1 MEPFKEITAPIVPL
15 PYDNVD
21 TDQIIPARYMKS
33 TQKKGLGKYLF
44 YDWRF
49 NSDGSAKKDFIL
61 NQPDLTCKIL
71 VAGDNF
77 GSGSSREHAPWA
89 LQDYGFRV
97 IIASSFADIF
107 KHNALNVGLL
117 PAEVDKDFMDKLLE
131 QNKKDPKT
139 EVHVDLVKQKVEIVG
154 TSDYTYFEINQYKKK
169 CLLHGIDDI
178 DYLMNLKE
186 DITEFE
192 NKRKKTKT

>member
-15 PYDNVD
+15 PYDNID

-49 NSDGSAKKDFIL
+49 DSNGNPKKDFVL
-61 NQPDLTCKIL
+61 NQPGLTCKIL
-71 VAGDNF
+71 VSGDNF

-117 PAEVDKDFMDKLLE
+117 PVEVDRNFMDKLLK
-131 QNKKDPKT
+131 QNEKNPNTKI
-139 EVHVDLVKQKVEIVG
+139 HVDLADQKVELTETG
-154 TSDYTYFEINQYKKK
+154 ESTHFEINQYKKK
-169 CLLHGIDDI
+169 CLMQGIDDI
-178 DYLMNLKE
+178 DYLMSIKE
-186 DITEFE
+186 KIIDYE
-192 NKRKKTKT
+192 NKRELI

>member
-15 PYDNVD
+15 PYDNID

-49 NSDGSAKKDFIL
+49 DANGNPKKDFVL
-61 NQPDLTCKIL
+61 NQPDITCKIL

-117 PAEVDKDFMDKLLE
+117 PVEVDGDFMDKLLK
-131 QNKKDPKT
+131 QNEKNPNS
-139 EVHVDLVKQKVEIVG
+139 EIHVDLVNQKVEMVG
-154 TSDYTYFEINQYKKK
+154 TGDSTNFEINKYKKK

-178 DYLMNLKE
+178 DYLMNLTE
-186 DITEFE
+186 EITEFE

>member
-15 PYDNVD
+15 PYDNID

-49 NSDGSAKKDFIL
+49 DANGNPKKDFVL
-61 NQPDLTCKIL
+61 NQPDITCKIL

-117 PAEVDKDFMDKLLE
+117 PVEVERDFRDKLLKQYE
-131 QNKKDPKT
+131 KNPNSDI
-139 EVHVDLVKQKVEIVG
+139 HVDLVNQKVEMVG
-154 TSDYTYFEINQYKKK
+154 TGDSTNFEINKYKKK

-178 DYLMNLKE
+178 DYLMNLTE
-186 DITEFE
+186 EITEFE

>member
-15 PYDNVD
+15 PYDNID

-49 NSDGSAKKDFIL
+49 DANGNPKKDFVL
-61 NQPDLTCKIL
+61 NQPDITCKIL

-117 PAEVDKDFMDKLLE
+117 PVEVDRDFRDKLLKQYE
-131 QNKKDPKT
+131 KNPNS
-139 EVHVDLVKQKVEIVG
+139 EIHVDLVNQKVEMVG
-154 TSDYTYFEINQYKKK
+154 TGDSTNFEINKYKKK

-178 DYLMNLKE
+178 DYLMNLTE
-186 DITEFE
+186 EITEFE

>member
-15 PYDNVD
+15 PYDNID

-49 NSDGSAKKDFIL
+49 DANGNPKKDFVL
-61 NQPDLTCKIL
+61 NQPDITCKIL

-117 PAEVDKDFMDKLLE
+117 PVEVERDFRDKLLKQYE
-131 QNKKDPKT
+131 KNPNS
-139 EVHVDLVKQKVEIVG
+139 EIHVDLVNQKVEMVG
-154 TSDYTYFEINQYKKK
+154 TGDSTNFEINKYKKK

-178 DYLMNLKE
+178 DYLMNLTE
-186 DITEFE
+186 EITEFE

>member
-15 PYDNVD
+15 PYDNID

-49 NSDGSAKKDFIL
+49 DANGNPKKDFVL
-61 NQPDLTCKIL
+61 NQPDITCKIL

-117 PAEVDKDFMDKLLE
+117 PVEVDRDFRDKLLKQFE
-131 QNKKDPKT
+131 KNPNS
-139 EVHVDLVKQKVEIVG
+139 EIHVDLVNQKVEMVG
-154 TSDYTYFEINQYKKK
+154 TGDSTNFEINKYKKK

-178 DYLMNLKE
+178 DYLMNLTE
-186 DITEFE
+186 EITEFE